1 MFIKNIKISLQKIME
16 DMNTNDDTF
25 ITNYEPNK

>member
-1 MFIKNIKISLQKIME
+1 MFIKNLKIFLQNIME

-25 ITNYEPNK
+25 IMNYEPNK